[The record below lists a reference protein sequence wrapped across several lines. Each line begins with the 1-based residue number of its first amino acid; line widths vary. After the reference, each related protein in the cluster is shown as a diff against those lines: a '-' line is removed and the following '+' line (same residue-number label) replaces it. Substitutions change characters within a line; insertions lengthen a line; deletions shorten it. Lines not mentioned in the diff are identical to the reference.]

1 MQSNLEV
8 IRDALEEISVSG
20 HKNIE
25 LMKLCMDA
33 LDSEIARER
42 MKLCMDALDGEIKR

>member
-20 HKNIE
+20 HKNIV
-25 LMKLCMDA
+25 LMNLCM
-33 LDSEIARER
+33 E
-42 MKLCMDALDGEIKR
+42 ALDGEIQRQKGVTTDANDQNHV